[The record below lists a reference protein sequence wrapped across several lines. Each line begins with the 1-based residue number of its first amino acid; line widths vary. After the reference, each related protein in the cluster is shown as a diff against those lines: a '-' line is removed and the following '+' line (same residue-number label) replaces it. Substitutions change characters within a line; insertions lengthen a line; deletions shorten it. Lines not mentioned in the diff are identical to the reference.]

1 MPITTLTLFGFDRPA
16 DQRWAFLQ
24 MGLARPA
31 LLFRRGLRFW
41 KLLGCGRGSSFT
53 LDADWGRY
61 GLIAVWDSLT
71 DADEFCASR
80 QFRAYQHHAAEI
92 WTVKLIP
99 LTTHGAW
106 SGQRPFTPVKYA
118 PRVGSPLAV
127 LTRATLRLRYLR
139 RFWEQVPAA
148 NRDLNAAPG
157 LLASIGL
164 SEFPILQAAT
174 FSLWSDEAAM
184 RAFAYGTP
192 HHREVVRRTYHEDW
206 YAESLFARFYPL
218 ASSGTW
224 NGRDPLHEVQA
235 VSASATTF

>member
-1 MPITTLTLFGFDRPA
+1 MSITTLTLFGYTRPA

-41 KLLGCGRGSSFT
+41 KLLGCGQGNSFT
-53 LDADWGRY
+53 LNADWGRY
-61 GLIAVWDSLT
+61 ALLAVWESLT
-71 DADEFCASR
+71 DAEAFFASR
-80 QFRAYQHHAAEI
+80 HYARYERHADEI
-92 WTVKLIP
+92 WTAKLIA

-106 SGQRPFTPVKYA
+106 SGQRPFTPIKFA
-118 PRVGSPLAV
+118 PRADSPIAI
-127 LTRATLRLRYLR
+127 LTRATLRLRHLR
-139 RFWEQVPAA
+139 RFWDHVPGA
-148 NRDLNAAPG
+148 NADLNIAPG

-164 SEFPILQAAT
+164 SELPILQAAT

-192 HHREVVRRTYHEDW
+192 QHREIVRKTYHEDW

-218 ASSGTW
+218 ETSGTW
-224 NGRDPLHEVQA
+224 HGRDPLREAQA
-235 VSASATTF
+235 VSTSATTF